1 MERQSGAGTNSVG
14 SDHAW
19 LVLLGAGLC
28 MFCGQA
34 ATMLFTFG
42 VFAPEI
48 ATATGWLPVT
58 IAAAIGP
65 ATIAGALLAPIAGR
79 AADAF
84 GVRRM
89 VLIGGPAYAVGF
101 VMLGLLPHDP
111 VQFIALLALVSA
123 LGFAATPVLYAQ
135 LATLWFARRR
145 GLALSL
151 IFACTSLG
159 VAFWPPLA
167 AKLIDLYGWRIAYM
181 TLGTAAGSVIL
192 LSALFLLRD
201 PLTMTPS
208 VAPSGSHAIAPG
220 MSLPEALRG
229 GTFWVLMAVFVILT
243 GVMAGII
250 VNLPVILRQLGVPPL
265 SAASVMAVVG
275 AAMFIGRLSAGLMLD
290 RWFSPYVT
298 AAFTL
303 LPIAGLAAL
312 LVDLSPTTL
321 YLAAVFLGLGLGSE
335 MDAAAYIVSRA
346 FGVRWFGAIY
356 GVITLSY
363 GLSSAIGP
371 AMTGAAL
378 SSGISPHTVFAIG
391 LAMLV
396 PALLLLLSLRRRHL
410 PFSVDVLVETD
421 RLAEVR

>member
-1 MERQSGAGTNSVG
+1 MAGQSEAGTDSVD

-19 LVLLGAGLC
+19 FVLLGAGLC

-48 ATATGWLPVT
+48 AASTGWSPVT

-65 ATIAGALLAPIAGR
+65 ATVAGALLAPIAGR

-89 VLIGGPAYAVGF
+89 ALIGGPAYAAGF
-101 VMLGLLPHDP
+101 VMLGLLPHGP
-111 VQFIALLALVSA
+111 GQFIALLALVSA

-135 LATLWFARRR
+135 IATRWFKRRR
-145 GLALSL
+145 GLSLSL

-159 VAFWPPLA
+159 IAFWPPLA
-167 AKLIDLYGWRIAYM
+167 AKLIDLYGWRMSYV
-181 TLGTAAGSVIL
+181 TLGTAAGSIIL
-192 LSALFLLRD
+192 LCALFLLRD
-201 PLTMTPS
+201 PPAVAHS
-208 VAPSGSHAIAPG
+208 GSDAVAPGV
-220 MSLPEALRG
+220 SLPEALRS

-243 GVMAGII
+243 GVLAGIT
-250 VNLPVILRQLGVPPL
+250 VNLPVILRQQGIPPL

-275 AAMFIGRLSAGLMLD
+275 AAMFVGRLSAGLMLD
-290 RWFSPYVT
+290 RWFSPLVT
-298 AAFTL
+298 AGFTL

-356 GVITLSY
+356 GVITLGY

-371 AMTGAAL
+371 ATAGAAL
-378 SSGISPHTVFAIG
+378 SSGISPSTVFAIG

-396 PALLLLLSLRRRHL
+396 PALILLLGLRRRHL
-410 PFSVDVLVETD
+410 PFSVDTLVD
-421 RLAEVR
+421 AGRLPEER